1 MGTKYLLAIIVLIAV
16 SATSG
21 FLVGRA
27 SNTQSLTTTTTTKT
41 AAPKQN
47 TIFTTQTATVQGK
60 ISSVSGSKVTVLN
73 EKNQTGEF
81 TLSPKVVIYKF
92 APGSSQA
99 TATQDIKSIE
109 TDKNVLVTLELA
121 NGQYQVTQIAFLPP
135 PPPPPAK

>member
-1 MGTKYLLAIIVLIAV
+1 MGTKYLLAIIVLISV
-16 SATSG
+16 SAVSG

-27 SNTQSLTTTTTTKT
+27 SNTQSLTPTTVKT
-41 AAPKQN
+41 EAPKQN

-60 ISSVSGSKVTVLN
+60 ITNVSGSKVSVAN

-99 TATQDIKSIE
+99 TASQDVNSIE
-109 TDKNVLVTLELA
+109 TQKNVLVTLELSG
-121 NGQYQVTQIAFLPP
+121 NQYQITQISFLPP